1 MKYYYYSIFIKVLH
15 IQTSVILP
23 MALQV
28 GIVGLPNVG
37 KSTIFNALTESGI
50 PAENYPFCTIDPNMG
65 IVAVPDV
72 RLDEISSIVKT
83 QKIIPATIEFVDI
96 AGLVRGASKGEG
108 LGNQFLSHIRN
119 VDAIIQVVRCFE
131 DDNITHV
138 EGSIDPLRDI
148 EVIETELLIRDIDSI
163 EKRLQKSS
171 KKAKSGD
178 KEAKAEIA
186 VLEKILPLMNDGM
199 LAKNIQLEK
208 DHRDLIKPLSLLT
221 MKPVLYVTN
230 VDEQEIASEDRSD
243 FAQKVFEMAEAQNNK
258 AIRLCGHIEMEISTM
273 DAEDREMFLAEYNL
287 SETGLNKLIRSAYE
301 LLGLETYFTAGE
313 KEVRAWTIKNG
324 FTAPEAAGVIH
335 SDFQHGFIKAEIY
348 HYDELIEYRSETKL
362 KEAGKIRQE
371 GKSYIVIDGD
381 IIFFKFNV

>member
-1 MKYYYYSIFIKVLH
+1 
-15 IQTSVILP
+15 

-65 IVAVPDV
+65 IVSVPDV
-72 RLDEISSIVKT
+72 RLDEISSIVTT

-163 EKRLQKSS
+163 EKRIQKSS

-178 KEAKAEIA
+178 KEAKVEVG

-199 LAKNIQLEK
+199 LARNIQLEK
-208 DHRDLIKPLSLLT
+208 EYHDLIKPLSLLT

-230 VDEQEIASEDRSD
+230 VDEQEIASEDRGT
-243 FAQKVFEMAEAQNNK
+243 FAQQVFEMAEAQNNK
-258 AIRLCGHIEMEISTM
+258 AIRLCGYIEMEISTM

-287 SETGLNKLIRSAYE
+287 QEAGLNKLIRSAYE

-324 FTAPEAAGVIH
+324 FSAPEAAGVIH
-335 SDFQHGFIKAEIY
+335 SDFQRGFIKAEIY
-348 HYDELIEYRSETKL
+348 HYDELIQYGSEAKL

-371 GKSYIVIDGD
+371 GKSYTVIDGD

>member
-1 MKYYYYSIFIKVLH
+1 M
-15 IQTSVILP
+15 T
-23 MALQV
+23 LQV

-50 PAENYPFCTIDPNMG
+50 PAENYPFCTIDPNIG
-65 IVAVPDV
+65 IVTVPDV

-83 QKIIPATIEFVDI
+83 QKTIPATIEFVDI

-163 EKRLQKSS
+163 EKRIQKSS

-178 KEAKAEIA
+178 KDSKGELE
-186 VLEKILPLMNDGM
+186 VLEKVLPLMNDGM
-199 LAKNIQLEK
+199 LARNIQLEK
-208 DHRDLIKPLSLLT
+208 EHSDLLKPLTLLT

-230 VDEQEIASEDRSD
+230 VDEQEIISEDRGA
-243 FAQKVFEMAEAQNNK
+243 FAQQVFDMAKAQNNK
-258 AIRLCGHIEMEISTM
+258 AIRLCGYIEMEISTM
-273 DAEDREMFLAEYNL
+273 NDEDRAMFLDEYNL
-287 SETGLNKLIRSAYE
+287 QEAGLNKLIRSAYE

-313 KEVRAWTIKNG
+313 KEVRAWTIQNG
-324 FTAPEAAGVIH
+324 FSAPEAAGVIH
-335 SDFQHGFIKAEIY
+335 SDFQRGFIKAEIY
-348 HYDELIEYRSETKL
+348 HYDELIQYRSESKL

-371 GKSYIVIDGD
+371 GKNYIVIDGD

>member
-1 MKYYYYSIFIKVLH
+1 
-15 IQTSVILP
+15 

-83 QKIIPATIEFVDI
+83 QKTIPAAIEFVDI
-96 AGLVRGASKGEG
+96 AGLVRGASRGEG

-148 EVIETELLIRDIDSI
+148 EVIETELLIRDIDSV
-163 EKRLQKSS
+163 EKRMQKSS

-178 KEAKAEIA
+178 KEAKAEMDI
-186 VLEKILPLMNDGM
+186 LEKILPLMNDGM
-199 LAKNIQLEK
+199 LARNIELEK
-208 DHRDLIKPLSLLT
+208 VHRDLIKPLSLLT

-230 VDEQEIASEDRSD
+230 VDEQEIASDDRST
-243 FAQKVFEMAEAQNNK
+243 FAQQVFDMAEAQNNK
-258 AIRLCGHIEMEISTM
+258 AIRLCGYIEMEISTM

-287 SETGLNKLIRSAYE
+287 HEAGLNKLIRSAYE

-324 FTAPEAAGVIH
+324 FSAPEAAGVIH
-335 SDFQHGFIKAEIY
+335 SDFQRGFIKAEIY
-348 HYDELIEYRSETKL
+348 HYDELIQYGSEAKL

-371 GKSYIVIDGD
+371 GKSYTVIDGD

>member
-1 MKYYYYSIFIKVLH
+1 
-15 IQTSVILP
+15 

-65 IVAVPDV
+65 IVSVPDV

-119 VDAIIQVVRCFE
+119 VDAIIQVVRCFK

-163 EKRLQKSS
+163 EKRIQKSS

-178 KEAKAEIA
+178 KEAKAEVG
-186 VLEKILPLMNDGM
+186 VLEKILPLMNDGI
-199 LAKNIQLEK
+199 LTRNIQLEK
-208 DHRDLIKPLSLLT
+208 EHRDLIKPLSLLT

-230 VDEQEIASEDRSD
+230 VDEEEIASEDRGT
-243 FAQKVFEMAEAQNNK
+243 FAQQVFEMAEAQNNK
-258 AIRLCGHIEMEISTM
+258 AIRLCGYIEMEISTM
-273 DAEDREMFLAEYNL
+273 DEEDREMFLAEYNL
-287 SETGLNKLIRSAYE
+287 QEAGLNKLIRSAYE
-301 LLGLETYFTAGE
+301 LLELETYFTAGE
-313 KEVRAWTIKNG
+313 KEVRAWTIKIG
-324 FTAPEAAGVIH
+324 FSAPEAAGVIH
-335 SDFQHGFIKAEIY
+335 SDFQRGFIKAEIY
-348 HYDELIEYRSETKL
+348 HYDELIQYRSEAKL

-371 GKSYIVIDGD
+371 GKSYTVIDGD

>member
-1 MKYYYYSIFIKVLH
+1 
-15 IQTSVILP
+15 

-37 KSTIFNALTESGI
+37 KSTIFNALTESEI

-65 IVAVPDV
+65 IVSVPDV
-72 RLDEISSIVKT
+72 RLEEISSIVKT
-83 QKIIPATIEFVDI
+83 QKTIPATIEFVDI

-163 EKRLQKSS
+163 EKRIQKSS

-178 KEAKAEIA
+178 KEAKVEVG
-186 VLEKILPLMNDGM
+186 VLEKILPLMNDGI
-199 LAKNIQLEK
+199 LARNIQLEK
-208 DHRDLIKPLSLLT
+208 EHHDLIKPLSLLT

-230 VDEQEIASEDRSD
+230 VDEQEIASEDRGT
-243 FAQKVFEMAEAQNNK
+243 FAQQVFEMAEAQNNK
-258 AIRLCGHIEMEISTM
+258 AIRLCGYIEMEISTM

-287 SETGLNKLIRSAYE
+287 QEAGLNKLIRSAYE

-324 FTAPEAAGVIH
+324 FSAPEAAGVIH
-335 SDFQHGFIKAEIY
+335 SDFQRGFIKAEIY
-348 HYDELIEYRSETKL
+348 HYDELIQYGSEAKL

-371 GKSYIVIDGD
+371 GKNYTVIDGD

>member
-1 MKYYYYSIFIKVLH
+1 
-15 IQTSVILP
+15 

-65 IVAVPDV
+65 IVAVPDA

-83 QKIIPATIEFVDI
+83 QKTIPAAIEFVDI
-96 AGLVRGASKGEG
+96 AGLVRGASRGEG

-148 EVIETELLIRDIDSI
+148 EVIETELLIRDIDSV
-163 EKRLQKSS
+163 EKRMQKSS

-178 KEAKAEIA
+178 KEATAEMDI
-186 VLEKILPLMNDGM
+186 LEKILPLMNDGM
-199 LAKNIQLEK
+199 LARNIELEK
-208 DHRDLIKPLSLLT
+208 EHRDLIKPLSLLT

-230 VDEQEIASEDRSD
+230 VDEQEIASEDRST
-243 FAQKVFEMAEAQNNK
+243 FAQQVFDMAEAQNNK
-258 AIRLCGHIEMEISTM
+258 AIRLCGYIEMEISTM

-287 SETGLNKLIRSAYE
+287 HEAGLNKLIRSAYE

-324 FTAPEAAGVIH
+324 FSAPEAAGVIH
-335 SDFQHGFIKAEIY
+335 SDFQRGFIKAEIY
-348 HYDELIEYRSETKL
+348 HYDELIQYGSEAKL

-371 GKSYIVIDGD
+371 GKSYTVIDGD

>member
-1 MKYYYYSIFIKVLH
+1 
-15 IQTSVILP
+15 

-37 KSTIFNALTESGI
+37 KSTIFNALTEAEI

-65 IVAVPDV
+65 IVEVPDI
-72 RLDEISSIVKT
+72 RLTEISSIIKT

-119 VDAIIQVVRCFE
+119 VDAIIQVVRCFK

-163 EKRLQKSS
+163 EKRIQKSS

-178 KEAKAEIA
+178 KEAKAELG
-186 VLEKILPLMNDGM
+186 VLEKILPLMNDGI
-199 LAKNIQLEK
+199 LARNIQLEK
-208 DHRDLIKPLSLLT
+208 EQHDLIKPLSLLT

-230 VDEQEIASEDRSD
+230 VDEQEISSD
-243 FAQKVFEMAEAQNNK
+243 NRGHFAEQVFEMAEVQNNK
-258 AIRLCGHIEMEISTM
+258 AISLCGYIEMEISTM

-287 SETGLNKLIRSAYE
+287 EEPGLNKLIRCAYE

-324 FTAPEAAGVIH
+324 FSAPEAAGVIH
-335 SDFQHGFIKAEIY
+335 SDFQRGFIKAEIY
-348 HYDELIEYRSETKL
+348 HYDELIKYRSEAKL